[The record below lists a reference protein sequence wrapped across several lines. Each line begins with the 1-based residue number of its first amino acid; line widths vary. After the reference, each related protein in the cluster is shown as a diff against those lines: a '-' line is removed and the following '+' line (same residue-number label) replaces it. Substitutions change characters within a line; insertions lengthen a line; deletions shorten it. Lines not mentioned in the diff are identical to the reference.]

1 MRSAMPIYLRFEN
14 ALQVEAT
21 TLSKKPEGTGW
32 YKAPAEFDFEK
43 RYKLLDDGTIA
54 ERDESDIATEL
65 LGNSKVGALDTVRFI
80 LNTYRSKYAGY
91 SHEKSRSYDIQAKAA
106 ESILNAIANNQTPN
120 EADTALIQPL
130 ADLRSISVID
140 MAKLIQSK
148 AEKSVKAIAKC
159 EALEDQAQNAIKKAA
174 TQEELSLFL
183 NGFEEN
189 LSNALKQL

>member
-1 MRSAMPIYLRFEN
+1 MPIYLRFAN
-14 ALQVEAT
+14 GMQVETT
-21 TLSKKPEGTGW
+21 TLPKKPEGTGW
-32 YKAPAEFDFEK
+32 YKAPSEFDWEK

-80 LNTYRSKYAGY
+80 LNTYRRKYAGY

-106 ESILNAIANNQTPN
+106 DSILNAIANNQTPS
-120 EADTALIQPL
+120 EADTVLIQPL
-130 ADLRSISVID
+130 ADLRSILVID

>member
-1 MRSAMPIYLRFEN
+1 MPIYLRFEN
-14 ALQVEAT
+14 AVQVEAT
-21 TLSKKPEGTGW
+21 TLAKKPEGTGW

-43 RYKLLDDGTIA
+43 RYKLLDDGTIV
-54 ERDESDIATEL
+54 ERDESDVAAEL
-65 LGNSKVGALDTVRFI
+65 LSNSKVGALDTVRFI
-80 LNTYRSKYAGY
+80 LNTYRRKYAGY

-106 ESILNAIANNQTPN
+106 ESILSAASNNQTPN
-120 EADTALIQPL
+120 EADTVLIQPL

-189 LSNALKQL
+189 LNNALKQL

>member
-1 MRSAMPIYLRFEN
+1 MPIYLRFEN
-14 ALQVEAT
+14 AVQVEAT
-21 TLSKKPEGTGW
+21 TLAKKPEGTGW
-32 YKAPAEFDFEK
+32 YKAPAEFSFEK

-54 ERDESDIATEL
+54 ERDESDVAAEL

-80 LNTYRSKYAGY
+80 LNTYRRKYAGY

-106 ESILNAIANNQTPN
+106 ESILNAVANNQTPN
-120 EADTALIQPL
+120 ETDTALIQPL

-159 EALEDQAQNAIKKAA
+159 EALEDQAQNGIKKAA
-174 TQEELSLFL
+174 TQEELSLLL

-189 LSNALKQL
+189 LNNALKQL

>member
-1 MRSAMPIYLRFEN
+1 MPIYLRFDN
-14 ALQVEAT
+14 AVQVEAT
-21 TLSKKPEGTGW
+21 TLAKKPEGTGW
-32 YKAPAEFDFEK
+32 YKAPAEFSFEK

-54 ERDESDIATEL
+54 ERDESDVAAEL
-65 LGNSKVGALDTVRFI
+65 LGNSKIGALDTARFI
-80 LNTYRSKYAGY
+80 LNTYRRKYAGY

-106 ESILNAIANNQTPN
+106 ENILNAVANNQTPS
-120 EADTALIQPL
+120 EADTVLIQPL

-140 MAKLIQSK
+140 MAKLIHSK

-189 LSNALKQL
+189 LNNALKQL